1 MIILFIDDENG
12 HFSQNPTIY
21 LVEVWKHLTKKEIKK
36 AESNQ
41 IGVMRRG
48 GNWQEILE
56 YLNTD
61 YLLLEKNR
69 LDDWEYKKH
78 DIKYKVIS
86 GNY

>member
-1 MIILFIDDENG
+1 MDWQSQIGSFFTLATFETSSIICCL
-12 HFSQNPTIY
+12 
-21 LVEVWKHLTKKEIKK
+21 KKEIKK